1 MWFDGTEAGL
11 SAAWNIYL
19 GNKVIW
25 KIIRPGMWTYE
36 EQGALRLQG
45 AWRFKLFHYSL
56 FYRAHTKDC
65 TVKTLEVFL
74 LKLIICVDECTS
86 QLPKVPTIYHV
97 SPVTG
102 HATYLQPLC
111 TLPAKLTVFWN
122 ENILNVCRWLLPQ
135 LKITCHMK
143 HMLLNVVL

>member
-45 AWRFKLFHYSL
+45 A
-56 FYRAHTKDC
+56 
-65 TVKTLEVFL
+65 
-74 LKLIICVDECTS
+74 
-86 QLPKVPTIYHV
+86 
-97 SPVTG
+97 
-102 HATYLQPLC
+102 
-111 TLPAKLTVFWN
+111 
-122 ENILNVCRWLLPQ
+122 
-135 LKITCHMK
+135 
-143 HMLLNVVL
+143 

>member
-11 SAAWNIYL
+11 SAAWDIYL
-19 GNKVIW
+19 DNNVIR
-25 KIIRPGMWTYE
+25 KIIRPGTWTYE
-36 EQGALRLQG
+36 DVLDQGAPQITRSRMVQTVSLQP
-45 AWRFKLFHYSL
+45 

-86 QLPKVPTIYHV
+86 QLPKVPTVDHV

-102 HATYLQPLC
+102 HTTYLKPLC
-111 TLPAKLTVFWN
+111 TLPAKSAVFWR
-122 ENILNVCRWLLPQ
+122 ERY
-135 LKITCHMK
+135 
-143 HMLLNVVL
+143 